1 MMVEQYAK
9 ILTES
14 INKIADTQCKKIVQ
28 AAKLVGKSIL
38 ADGLIYIFGCGH
50 SHILSEEAFY
60 RAGGFACVSPIF
72 YQPLMLHQSASLSS
86 RMEKRSGLAQQIL
99 SECVFSQKDV
109 LICVSTSGI
118 NGVPVE
124 VAAQAKNEGI
134 PVIGIASDAYLD
146 QQPRNIYGLHLQQVW
161 QICVDNAAPMGDA
174 CLEIE
179 GLPVRFAPVSTIT
192 GVFILNSILAEAVA
206 YVLQE
211 GGVPPI
217 YLSGNIPG
225 GSEYNQS
232 LINRYQDRIKYL

>member
-1 MMVEQYAK
+1 M
-9 ILTES
+9 
-14 INKIADTQCKKIVQ
+14 
-28 AAKLVGKSIL
+28 
-38 ADGLIYIFGCGH
+38 
-50 SHILSEEAFY
+50 
-60 RAGGFACVSPIF
+60 
-72 YQPLMLHQSASLSS
+72 
-86 RMEKRSGLAQQIL
+86 

-146 QQPRNIYGLHLQQVW
+146 QQPRNIYGLHLQQVC

>member
-1 MMVEQYAK
+1 MMVEKYAK

-146 QQPRNIYGLHLQQVW
+146 QQPRNIYGLHLQQVC

-179 GLPVRFAPVSTIT
+179 GLPV
-192 GVFILNSILAEAVA
+192 SICPCFYHNRSV
-206 YVLQE
+206 YSKQ
-211 GGVPPI
+211 
-217 YLSGNIPG
+217 YLSRSCCICVARRRRTADL
-225 GSEYNQS
+225 SE
-232 LINRYQDRIKYL
+232 RKYPRRQ